1 MDKLY
6 YSIGEVAEMIGENP
20 SLVRYWS
27 NEFSSFLKLHRSSRG
42 DRRYTKEDVELIR
55 QIHFLVNKKGMT
67 LDGVAKALK
76 GDRKSIE
83 RQTKVLGSL
92 RNIREQLEEVKKVL

>member
-83 RQTKVLGSL
+83 RQTKVLDSL